1 MVAFMAL
8 PRYLRQSHSG
18 TVPNIIHP
26 NGFSVNPSRSLEP
39 FHKFFKHVSRKAPPA
54 HTDIPSV
61 ASKRTTGSTP
71 SYETNSQNKN
81 EVQRPRL
88 ISFLCSLILVLL
100 FDLKQD
106 VPTNDRSDNSTDEIK
121 GEKTANKTHNGS
133 IEY

>member
-1 MVAFMAL
+1 MVEFMAL

-26 NGFSVNPSRSLEP
+26 NGFSVNPGR
-39 FHKFFKHVSRKAPPA
+39 
-54 HTDIPSV
+54 
-61 ASKRTTGSTP
+61 
-71 SYETNSQNKN
+71 ETNSQNKN
-81 EVQRPRL
+81 EVRRPRL
-88 ISFLCSLILVLL
+88 VSFLFCLILILL

-106 VPTNDRSDNSTDEIK
+106 VPANNRSDNSTNEIK